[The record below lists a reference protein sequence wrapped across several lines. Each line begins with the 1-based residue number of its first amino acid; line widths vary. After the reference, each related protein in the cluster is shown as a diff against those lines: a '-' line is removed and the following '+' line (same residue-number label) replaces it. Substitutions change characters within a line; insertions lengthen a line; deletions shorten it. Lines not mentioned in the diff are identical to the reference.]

1 MLGVNLRDKGQVII
15 IRLFLCLVG
24 GGGVGFIL
32 VIYWGV

>member
-24 GGGVGFIL
+24 GGGWDLF
-32 VIYWGV
+32 W